1 MSQQEASPRNYEVTG
16 ILQGE
21 VFTVGEVRAAE
32 RQLLEAQ
39 DGPDALMRSA
49 ASAVAQAARVML
61 ARDNRLSAD
70 GRVLVAAGGGG
81 NGGDALYAAAEL
93 AAEGWSVD
101 AVLFGRDGRV
111 HRRALDAFLAAGGTV
126 VEVDSVWRRPPHH
139 RLVVDGVLG
148 IGGDGGLSQDPAVLF
163 AYATAWFVPVLA
175 VDVPSGIA
183 ADTGATPAMIDVE
196 DPPDPR
202 AEEWNMP
209 GLTVLTRTRV
219 PAHVIADVTVTF
231 GGLRRAHAVS
241 AYCGQVLL
249 ADAGLDPER
258 TISAGLSG
266 TVRDRARLSVTTV
279 RAVTPE
285 CERPMDEEYDVS
297 GTLLLTGIGR
307 AHADGAHEPG
317 PDDDKYSGGVVG
329 VCAGSAVYPGAG
341 VLTTTAAV
349 RTTSSMVRYVGLG
362 GGDAAQTAAAEVV
375 RACPEVVWSP
385 DVARTGRVQAWVA
398 GPGRGTG
405 EDAAGELAEL
415 LGRPEPLVLDA
426 DAITL
431 IAGRGD
437 LRTALQGRALRD
449 DAPAA
454 TLLTPHAG
462 EFRRLAE
469 VFPEIP
475 DPDEDRIGAVVALS
489 DALNCAVLL
498 KGRRTLVT
506 DGRAVSCID
515 AGSSWGATP
524 GSGDVLSGILGALA
538 AESEARFGDEE
549 KAAKGRPSVPDDG
562 DGRHPRWKGAFPAPQ
577 AVVVHAVAAELS
589 ARTPAGHAPTSAS
602 RIAEAIPHA
611 VASCAPA
618 VRTRR
623 Y

>member
-1 MSQQEASPRNYEVTG
+1 MSQQEASPRNYEVPSG
-16 ILQGE
+16 LQGE
-21 VFTVGEVRAAE
+21 VFTVEEVRAAE
-32 RQLLEAQ
+32 RPLLEAQ
-39 DGPDALMRSA
+39 DEPDALMRSA

-61 ARDNRLSAD
+61 ARDNLLSAD
-70 GRVLVAAGGGG
+70 DRVLVAAGGGG

-93 AAEGWSVD
+93 AAEGWAVD

-111 HRRALDAFLAAGGTV
+111 HRPALDAFLAAGGTV
-126 VEVDSVWRRPPHH
+126 VELDSVWHRPSRH
-139 RLVVDGVLG
+139 RLLIDGVLG
-148 IGGDGGLSQDPAVLF
+148 IGGDGGLSQGPAVLF
-163 AYATAWFVPVLA
+163 AYAAAWFVPVLA

-209 GLTVLTRTRV
+209 GMTVLMRTRV

-266 TVRDRARLSVTTV
+266 TVRDRARLSVSIG

-285 CERPMDEEYDVS
+285 CERPMDEEYDIAE
-297 GTLLLTGIGR
+297 TLLTGIGR
-307 AHADGAHEPG
+307 VHADGAHEPG
-317 PDDDKYSGGVVG
+317 PYDDKYSGGVVG
-329 VCAGSAVYPGAG
+329 VCAGSAEYPGAG

-415 LGRPEPLVLDA
+415 IARPEPLVLDA

-431 IAGRGD
+431 LAGHD
-437 LRTALQGRALRD
+437 DVRTALQGRALRD
-449 DAPAA
+449 EAPAA
-454 TLLTPHAG
+454 TLLTPHDG

-469 VFPEIP
+469 MFSGIP
-475 DPDEDRIGAVVALS
+475 DPEDDRIGAVVALS

-498 KGRRTLVT
+498 KGRRTLIT
-506 DGRAVSCID
+506 DGRSVSCID

-538 AESEARFGDEE
+538 AESEAKFGDEAI
-549 KAAKGRPSVPDDG
+549 AAKGHPSLPDDG
-562 DGRHPRWKGAFPAPQ
+562 DGRRPRWNGAFPAYG
-577 AVVVHAVAAELS
+577 AVALHAVAAELS
-589 ARTPAGHAPTSAS
+589 ARTPAGHASTSAS

-618 VRTRR
+618 VRTRH

>member
-1 MSQQEASPRNYEVTG
+1 MSQQEASPSSYEVPEA
-16 ILQGE
+16 LRGE

-32 RQLLEAQ
+32 RPLLAAQ
-39 DGPDALMRSA
+39 DEPDTLMRSA

-61 ARDNRLSAD
+61 ARDNRLSVD
-70 GRVLVAAGGGG
+70 DRVLVAAGGGG

-111 HRRALDAFLAAGGTV
+111 HRPALDAFLTAGGTV
-126 VEVDSVWRRPPHH
+126 VEVDSVWHRPPHH

-148 IGGDGGLSQDPAVLF
+148 IGGDGGLSQGPAVLF
-163 AYATAWFVPVLA
+163 AYAAAWFVPVLA

-183 ADTGATPAMIDVE
+183 ADTGATPAMTDVE

-202 AEEWNMP
+202 AEEWNLP
-209 GLTVLTRTRV
+209 GLGVLTRTRV

-266 TVRDRARLSVTTV
+266 TWRDRARLSVTTG

-297 GTLLLTGIGR
+297 GTLLTGIGR
-307 AHADGAHEPG
+307 AHADGAYEPG
-317 PDDDKYSGGVVG
+317 PYDDKYSGGVVG
-329 VCAGSAVYPGAG
+329 VCAGSAMYPGAG

-362 GGDAAQTAAAEVV
+362 GGDAAETAAEVV
-375 RACPEVVWSP
+375 RACPEVVWSRS
-385 DVARTGRVQAWVA
+385 VADTGRVQAWVV

-405 EDAAGELAEL
+405 EEAAGELAEL
-415 LGRPEPLVLDA
+415 IARPEPLVLDA

-431 IAGRGD
+431 LAGRAD
-437 LRTALQGRALRD
+437 LRTAVQGRALRD
-449 DAPAA
+449 ETPAA

-469 VFPEIP
+469 VFSGIP
-475 DPDEDRIGAVVALS
+475 DPEEDRIGAVVALS

-498 KGRRTLVT
+498 KGRCTVVT
-506 DGRAVSCID
+506 DGRSVSCID

-538 AESEARFGDEE
+538 AESEAMF
-549 KAAKGRPSVPDDG
+549 G
-562 DGRHPRWKGAFPAPQ
+562 DGRPLRWKGAFPAYR

-589 ARTPAGHAPTSAS
+589 ARTPAGHAATSAS